1 MRVVDNKE
9 LRDKYEKEILEV
21 IKNENIFCIQDIFA
35 FYKGCTTSTF
45 YNHELEKLETIKRAI
60 EDNKIITKHSLKAKW
75 AESDNPTL
83 QIALFKTICSEEERR
98 QLSQNYNDH
107 TTNGKEITGKYSDW
121 TPEQI
126 RAEIERLRDK

>member
-1 MRVVDNKE
+1 MK
-9 LRDKYEKEILEV
+9 LEIFSLEP
-21 IKNENIFCIQDIFA
+21 KTYPSEDIFA
-35 FYKGCTTSTF
+35 FYKGCTVSTF

-60 EDNKIITKHSLKAKW
+60 DDNKIITKHSLKAKW

-107 TTNGKEITGKYSDW
+107 TTNGKEINI
-121 TPEQI
+121 PV
-126 RAEIERLRDK
+126 IEWVKSKEE